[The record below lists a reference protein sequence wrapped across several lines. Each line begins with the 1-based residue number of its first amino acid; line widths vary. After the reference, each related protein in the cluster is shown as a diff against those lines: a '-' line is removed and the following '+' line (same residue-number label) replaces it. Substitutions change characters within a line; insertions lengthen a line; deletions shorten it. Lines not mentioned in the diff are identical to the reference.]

1 MAPIFVRNA
10 LFEMIAPINEIATK
24 LTFKQY
30 AEYVEKKDLEHI
42 PDNRR
47 EELFKEYENYR
58 NTEAKDD
65 INTLAEAFQTTSAK
79 VSDLLNK
86 HANYVS
92 DIN

>member
-58 NTEAKDD
+58 
-65 INTLAEAFQTTSAK
+65 
-79 VSDLLNK
+79 
-86 HANYVS
+86 
-92 DIN
+92 